1 MKTADLY
8 SRSDKSSSRHP
19 ELTYYYFKLCK
30 NPFKIALV
38 PSKVTVTTMFQL
50 WSFFSSIRSVTL
62 LWICLLSPSDGFMT
76 KSPYFATIHAC
87 SRYLPSSSRHQN
99 NNQLMMNAPARVPNK
114 RDRKVESI
122 LEAVDFSRRPVA
134 PSTPLMDDPLM
145 GMIGSILNAAD
156 ARKATY
162 LSAFRISSVT
172 GESLFLP
179 LSISSL
185 SISPQQPISLSPY
198 HTTIFHLHNEQK

>member
-1 MKTADLY
+1 
-8 SRSDKSSSRHP
+8 
-19 ELTYYYFKLCK
+19 
-30 NPFKIALV
+30 
-38 PSKVTVTTMFQL
+38 
-50 WSFFSSIRSVTL
+50 
-62 LWICLLSPSDGFMT
+62 
-76 KSPYFATIHAC
+76 
-87 SRYLPSSSRHQN
+87 
-99 NNQLMMNAPARVPNK
+99 MMNAPARVPNK